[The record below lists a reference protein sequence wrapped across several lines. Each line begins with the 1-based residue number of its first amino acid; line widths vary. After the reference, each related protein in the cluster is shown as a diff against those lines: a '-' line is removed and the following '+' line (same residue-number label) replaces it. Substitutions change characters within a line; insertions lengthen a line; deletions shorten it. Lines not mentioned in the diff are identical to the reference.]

1 MPGKLRSR
9 RDFLGVAVAAG
20 LMATAGRLQTARG
33 QTPGPASGGRTIRLA
48 IHQSPWLAAFQ
59 KTASLWEKQT
69 GNKIEYRIF
78 TYGGL
83 LEKTLSAAQAK
94 SNEFDLIT
102 LNQFWASK
110 FYEGGF
116 VVPFADIDPN
126 FKWPSAVIT
135 YRDFGRW
142 DKKSRW
148 FSASGDVLS
157 LPVNGNIQ
165 LFAYRGDLFQEK
177 GLKVPQ
183 TWDDVVAAAR
193 ALHNPSKPLFGYCQ
207 RGQKSTTSISW
218 DFNAF
223 LRGHGGN
230 WFANVPQDWTPTI
243 NSDKALQALD
253 TYLSLKQFA
262 PPNVVNIGQP
272 EQFTLFQSGR
282 LAQTIIVSAGYSGM
296 DDPNSSTVVDK
307 VEWTRVP
314 KPPNGQHASTLGIWL
329 MGISSFSPKPTQKV
343 ALDFLT
349 WYVSRDAQMAGAEAG
364 GIPVRADVYNS
375 GLANLTKFRYMK
387 AVGSST
393 PYLQRFIEMSFS
405 QEVIDV
411 LELRLNQALVGEL
424 QPKQALE
431 TMQSELARIV
441 KAHGR

>member
-1 MPGKLRSR
+1 MRGRAWSR
-9 RDFLGVAVAAG
+9 RELFKVAVATGVVA
-20 LMATAGRLQTARG
+20 ATGGQQAAWAQGTGSSSVGHTVRLG
-33 QTPGPASGGRTIRLA
+33 
-48 IHQSPWLAAFQ
+48 IHQSPWLGAFQ
-59 KTASLWEKQT
+59 KTARVWENQT
-69 GNKIEYRIF
+69 GNKIDYRIF

-116 VVPFADIDPN
+116 VAPCNEIDPG

-142 DKKSRW
+142 DQKSHW
-148 FSASGDVLS
+148 FSPGGPVMS

-165 LFAYRGDLFQEK
+165 LYAYRGDLFQEK
-177 GLKVPQ
+177 GLRPPQ
-183 TWDDVVAAAR
+183 TWEDVAAAAR
-193 ALHNPSKPLFGYCQ
+193 ALHNPSKPLFGYCH

-218 DFNAF
+218 DFNAL
-223 LRGHGGN
+223 LRGYGGN
-230 WFANVPQDWTPTI
+230 WFANIPHDWTPTI
-243 NSDKALQALD
+243 NSDKALQALEM
-253 TYLSLKQFA
+253 YLSLKQFA
-262 PPNVVNIGQP
+262 PPNVGNIGQP
-272 EQFTLFQSGR
+272 EQFTLFQSGQ

-307 VEWTRVP
+307 VQWTVVP
-314 KPPNGQHASTLGIWL
+314 KPAGGQHASTLGIWL
-329 MGISSFSPKPTQKV
+329 MGISSFSPKATQKT

-349 WYVSRDAQMAGAEAG
+349 WFVSRDAQTTGAEAG

-375 GLANLTKFRYMK
+375 GLENQAKFRYMR

-393 PYLQRFIEMSFS
+393 PYLQRFIEISFS

-411 LELRLNQALVGEL
+411 LELRLNQVLVGEL
-424 QPKQALE
+424 RPRQALD
-431 TMQSELARIV
+431 TMQSELSRIV
-441 KAHGR
+441 KAHGH